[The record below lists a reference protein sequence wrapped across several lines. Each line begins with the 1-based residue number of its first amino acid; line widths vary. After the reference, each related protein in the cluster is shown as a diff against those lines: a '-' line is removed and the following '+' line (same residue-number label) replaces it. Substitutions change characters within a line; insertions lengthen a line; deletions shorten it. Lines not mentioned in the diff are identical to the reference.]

1 MPIWLDYRERG
12 LHELAPSMPTI
23 APPVGDI
30 WIGEMG
36 DEPLVLRGGGV
47 VLERKSLVDLE
58 ASVMDGRYEEQRG
71 RMLAYGKEH
80 KVAVAYVVEGETAS
94 FRGRRFTGET
104 ILKVVTQ
111 MQLRDRI
118 PVFQTASMRETIAL
132 ATIIEGEWAKAKGA
146 FACGAADATPAP
158 VAASYTKSASRDT
171 RESFLLGVLTQCRG
185 VSEALARIVAARV
198 ESVEG
203 LMRATEAEL
212 AAMAEGKRKVGKAVA
227 ARLYGLLHASAPVA
241 PSSQSAPSPSVL
253 LDVRG
258 GALAERGRVVRRPL
272 ERLDVEAEE

>member
-1 MPIWLDYRERG
+1 
-12 LHELAPSMPTI
+12 
-23 APPVGDI
+23 
-30 WIGEMG
+30 
-36 DEPLVLRGGGV
+36 
-47 VLERKSLVDLE
+47 
-58 ASVMDGRYEEQRG
+58 
-71 RMLAYGKEH
+71 
-80 KVAVAYVVEGETAS
+80 
-94 FRGRRFTGET
+94 
-104 ILKVVTQ
+104 

-146 FACGAADATPAP
+146 FACGAATGATPAP

-203 LMRATEAEL
+203 LMRATETGL

-227 ARLYGLLHASAPVA
+227 ARLYGLLHASAPVGPSA
-241 PSSQSAPSPSVL
+241 PSSPVGPSAPSAPSAPSVP

>member
-94 FRGRRFTGET
+94 FRGRRFTGES

-146 FACGAADATPAP
+146 FACADATGATATP

-241 PSSQSAPSPSVL
+241 PSAPSAPSVP